1 MGEPFQRSAKR
12 GRWISEPRIYTEITR
27 SRVGG
32 PVYVIGGPREARLT
46 IYSQQCRAI
55 NLVCA
60 LRERESDL
68 TRKRIAIVGAG
79 AAGLTAATALS
90 ALGVPDDNLTVFEKT
105 ASPIHAQRWSYGRFL
120 HPRLFHWPEAGWRDS
135 QSELPVAD
143 WRAEY
148 AADVREQILAG
159 CAPFPIEFCTLVSK
173 IRSQGSVARVDLRHL
188 HSPWSEH
195 REFDLVLVAT
205 GFPLET
211 KIEGTLGGTYWH
223 ALEGL
228 DELQGDIHVVGD
240 GDGALTEILM
250 MLIDRFGHAA
260 IEELCEWLPL
270 KDVDRLHARDL
281 EAQGNPSECA
291 TPSEEEVRSP
301 LIGTLFDLLG
311 RRQRRIVTVHSPR
324 PLSGASF
331 LLNRALV
338 THLTWG
344 REPVVSLQSGRRIE
358 PSQVGSLGGKVIW
371 RAGVTTS
378 PGPEFAQARVTTK
391 DLLKSLDPSGK
402 VGSLEAGLL
411 VGLLDGLRRP
421 MWSPEADA
429 ELRAGLA
436 RGGQG
441 WAAPPVRGLTPVVA
455 QPSETAEELLAVMAA
470 TAADLAAIGI
480 EGLDALEVD
489 DGRWVSIDL
498 LARTG
503 ECPHEQLLQWPRLA
517 LEKEPGEPRD
527 ESPTVK
533 SQVRRDEWNRIWFR
547 LPSGPSQAP
556 PSRGAVRALLPRDV
570 LLRWAER
577 EPGSD
582 EAVSRERVDRL
593 GAGAEVLK
601 GLGDI
606 AVGDRRANL
615 LLAALHEARQE
626 WEATKRAYLRAGRQ
640 PGGKRLGTA
649 GSRDLNGAF
658 REVLLRLAGAILRVG
673 KGEGAAVNHAIWLLH
688 SAAAANLV
696 TLFGNQA
703 LLLELNTTP
712 AFLRRTWAPR
722 VRSTLRR
729 SGWTDSEYARGEPPG
744 WARELADA
752 ALDLSPPEAD
762 TANTDQLDRL
772 PSLATEVAKYAE
784 QEIPPDPLVSLSEMG
799 VWLAGSE
806 TDREL
811 RRSFSE
817 AR

>member
-1 MGEPFQRSAKR
+1 MGEPSRRAAKR

-27 SRVGG
+27 SKAGG

-60 LRERESDL
+60 LREHESDL
-68 TRKRIAIVGAG
+68 TRKRIAVVGAG
-79 AAGLTAATALS
+79 AAGLAAATALS

-105 ASPIHAQRWSYGRFL
+105 ASPVHTQRWSYGRFL

-135 QSELPVAD
+135 ESELPVTD

-159 CAPFPIEFCTLVSK
+159 CAPVPIEFCTLVSEVTPQK
-173 IRSQGSVARVDLRHL
+173 NVTRVTLRHL
-188 HSPWSEH
+188 HSPWREH
-195 REFDLVLVAT
+195 RAFDLVLVAT

-270 KDVDRLHARDL
+270 GDVDRLHAMDL
-281 EAQGNPSECA
+281 EAQGDPTQCA

-311 RRQRRIVTVHSPR
+311 RRQRRVVTVHSTQ

-338 THLTWG
+338 AHLTWG
-344 REPVVSLQSGRRIE
+344 REPMVNLRPGRRVE

-371 RAGVTTS
+371 RAGVTTTS
-378 PGPEFAQARVTTK
+378 GPEIVQARVTTK
-391 DLLKSLDPSGK
+391 DLLKSLNPSGK
-402 VGSLEAGLL
+402 VGPLEAGLL

-429 ELRAGLA
+429 ELRAGLS

-441 WAAPPVRGLTPVVA
+441 WTAPTVRSLAPVVA
-455 QPSETAEELLAVMAA
+455 RPSETAEELLAVMAA
-470 TAADLAAIGI
+470 TAADLTAVGI
-480 EGLDALEVD
+480 ERLDALEID
-489 DGRWVSIDL
+489 GGRWVSIDL

-503 ECPHEQLLQWPRLA
+503 ECPHEQLLRWPRGA
-517 LEKEPGEPRD
+517 LEDPGKPRD
-527 ESPTVK
+527 ESPAVK
-533 SQVRRDEWNRIWFR
+533 TQVRRDAWNRIWFC
-547 LPSGPSQAP
+547 LPSDPSRAP
-556 PSRGAVRALLPRDV
+556 PSRSAVRALLPRDV

-577 EPGSD
+577 ESGSD
-582 EAVSRERVDRL
+582 GAVSRKRRDRLRVD
-593 GAGAEVLK
+593 AEVLK
-601 GLGDI
+601 GLDDI

-615 LLAALHEARQE
+615 LLARMHEARQE

-640 PGGKRLGTA
+640 PGGRRLGTP
-649 GSRDLNGAF
+649 GSRDVNVAF
-658 REVLLRLAGAILRVG
+658 REVLLRLAGAVLRAG

-722 VRSTLRR
+722 VRSALRR
-729 SGWTDSEYARGEPPG
+729 AGWTDSDQGRGAPPG

-752 ALDLSPPEAD
+752 ALDLSAPEAG
-762 TANTDQLDRL
+762 APRTDQLDRL
-772 PSLATEVAKYAE
+772 PSLATEVANYAE
-784 QEIPPDPLVSLSEMG
+784 QEIPPEPLVSLSEMG

-817 AR
+817 GR

>member
-1 MGEPFQRSAKR
+1 MGEPSHRSAKR

-27 SRVGG
+27 SRAGG

-68 TRKRIAIVGAG
+68 TRKRIAVVGAG

-105 ASPIHAQRWSYGRFL
+105 ASPIHTQRWSYGRFL

-159 CAPFPIEFCTLVSK
+159 CASFPIEFCTLVSEVK
-173 IRSQGSVARVDLRHL
+173 SHGSVAQVSLRHL
-188 HSPWSEH
+188 HSPWSKH
-195 REFDLVLVAT
+195 HEFDLVLVAT

-211 KIEGTLGGTYWH
+211 KVEGTLGGTYWH

-270 KDVDRLHARDL
+270 GDVDRLHARDL
-281 EAQGNPSECA
+281 EAQGDPTQCA
-291 TPSEEEVRSP
+291 TPSEEEVGSP
-301 LIGTLFDLLG
+301 LIGTLFALLG
-311 RRQRRIVTVHSPR
+311 RRQRRFVTVHSPR

-338 THLTWG
+338 AHLTWG
-344 REPVVSLQSGRRIE
+344 HEPAVNLHPGPRIE
-358 PSQVGSLGGKVIW
+358 PSQVGSLGGNVIW
-371 RAGVTTS
+371 RAGVTS
-378 PGPEFAQARVTTK
+378 MPGPKFAQARVTTK

-402 VGSLEAGLL
+402 VGPLEAGLL

-429 ELRAGLA
+429 ELRGGLS
-436 RGGQG
+436 RDSLG
-441 WAAPPVRGLTPVVA
+441 WTAPPVPSLAPVVA
-455 QPSETAEELLAVMAA
+455 QPSETAEELLAVMASTA
-470 TAADLAAIGI
+470 TDLAAIGI

-489 DGRWVSIDL
+489 GGRWVSIDL

-503 ECPHEQLLQWPRLA
+503 ECPHEQLLQWPQAALA
-517 LEKEPGEPRD
+517 NEPGEPQD
-527 ESPTVK
+527 ESSTVK
-533 SQVRRDEWNRIWFR
+533 AQVRRDEWNRVWFR
-547 LPSGPSQAP
+547 LPSDPSHAP
-556 PSRGAVRALLPRDV
+556 PSRSAVRALLPRDA

-577 EPGSD
+577 ESGSD
-582 EAVSRERVDRL
+582 EAIGRKRMVRL
-593 GAGAEVLK
+593 RANAEVLK
-601 GLGDI
+601 GLDDI

-615 LLAALHEARQE
+615 LLAAMHEARQE

-640 PGGKRLGTA
+640 PGGKRLGIA
-649 GSRDLNGAF
+649 GSRDVNVAF
-658 REVLLRLAGAILRVG
+658 REVLLRLAGAVLRVG
-673 KGEGAAVNHAIWLLH
+673 KGEGAPVNHAIWLLH
-688 SAAAANLV
+688 SAAAADLV

-703 LLLELNTTP
+703 LLLELKTTP

-722 VRSTLRR
+722 VRSALRR
-729 SGWTDSEYARGEPPG
+729 SGGTDSDYGRGEPPG

-752 ALDLSPPEAD
+752 ALDLSPSEAAAAK
-762 TANTDQLDRL
+762 TNQLDRL
-772 PSLATEVAKYAE
+772 PSLAFEVANYAE
-784 QEIPPDPLVSLSEMG
+784 QETPPEPLVSLSEMG

-811 RRSFSE
+811 RRNFRE